1 MNFTVYSKQG
11 CPFCTKVVQVL
22 QLSKLNHV
30 VYELDH
36 DFDKQSFY
44 GQFGQGSTFPQVVV
58 DATNLGGC
66 TETIQYLN
74 CLLYTSPSPRDS

>member
-1 MNFTVYSKQG
+1 MNFTVYSKEG

-22 QLSKLNHV
+22 HLSKLNHV
-30 VYELDH
+30 VYELDQ
-36 DFDKQSFY
+36 DFDRESFY

-66 TETIQYLN
+66 SETMKYLKEKK
-74 CLLYTSPSPRDS
+74 

>member
-66 TETIQYLN
+66 AETIQYLKEKK
-74 CLLYTSPSPRDS
+74 LV

>member
-1 MNFTVYSKQG
+1 MNFTVYSKDG

-30 VYELDH
+30 VYELDQ
-36 DFDKQSFY
+36 DFDRESFY

-66 TETIQYLN
+66 AETIQYLKEN
-74 CLLYTSPSPRDS
+74 KLV

>member
-1 MNFTVYSKQG
+1 MNFTVYSKEG

-30 VYELDH
+30 VYELDQ
-36 DFDKQSFY
+36 DFDRDSFY

-66 TETIQYLN
+66 AETIQYLKEKK
-74 CLLYTSPSPRDS
+74 LV

>member
-1 MNFTVYSKQG
+1 MNFTVYSKNG

-30 VYELDH
+30 VYELDQ
-36 DFDKQSFY
+36 DFDRQSFY

-66 TETIQYLN
+66 AETIQYLKEKK
-74 CLLYTSPSPRDS
+74 LV

>member
-1 MNFTVYSKQG
+1 MNFTVYSKEG
-11 CPFCTKVVQVL
+11 CPFCTKVVKVL
-22 QLSKLNHV
+22 RLAKLNHV

-36 DFDKQSFY
+36 DFDRESFY

-66 TETIQYLN
+66 VGTIQYLKEN
-74 CLLYTSPSPRDS
+74 KLV